1 VTNGR
6 FVENER
12 SLQGM
17 LQEIKNEIKE
27 FVQTRFEILK
37 HEMQEKISAYKS
49 ALPMA
54 VVGILF
60 VATAWFLITGAIVAV
75 IQFALGWPLAFLIVG
90 FGYLIIGAVVARLA
104 YKDVT
109 RQSIKPERT
118 LQVLKQDQVWIEQEA
133 KSV

>member
-6 FVENER
+6 FGENER

-37 HEMQEKISAYKS
+37 QEMQEKISAYKS

-54 VVGILF
+54 IIGLLLL
-60 VATAWFLITGAIVAV
+60 ATSWFLITGAIVAA
-75 IQFALGWPLAFLIVG
+75 IQLALGWPLAFLIVG
-90 FGYLIIGAVVARLA
+90 FGYLIIGALVAWLG
-104 YKDVT
+104 YKEVT
-109 RQSIKPERT
+109 SQTMKPERT
-118 LQVLKQDQVWIEQEA
+118 MQVLKQDQVWIEQEA
-133 KSV
+133 KSA